1 MNPSGFFE
9 VVSSARMEGKLEV
22 FGFGQHE
29 KAISP
34 GDLVI
39 ITTNYLQ
46 DGFKTQQ
53 IQASLKLRGRDMH
66 LFAAAAAQA
75 LALYEEN
82 SDWLNKP
89 MSKDLA
95 RFTRALLNNY
105 RSATTGFGGGATKG
119 VFVRD
124 KDSDYAPV
132 NGDLGKFVQA
142 FDVEVWL

>member
-1 MNPSGFFE
+1 MAAPRMNPSGFFE
-9 VVSSARMEGKLEV
+9 VVSSARMEGKLEL

-39 ITTNYLQ
+39 VTTNYMK
-46 DGFKTQQ
+46 DGFKTQE

-66 LFAAAAAQA
+66 LFAEAAAQA

-89 MSKDLA
+89 MSQPSDDLVNA
-95 RFTRALLNNY
+95 RSPINALNHWQQAAIRAI
-105 RSATTGFGGGATKG
+105 
-119 VFVRD
+119 
-124 KDSDYAPV
+124 
-132 NGDLGKFVQA
+132 
-142 FDVEVWL
+142 

>member
-1 MNPSGFFE
+1 MAAPRMNPSGFFE

-75 LALYEEN
+75 LELYEEN
-82 SDWLNKP
+82 SDWLNAP
-89 MSKDLA
+89 MSKP
-95 RFTRALLNNY
+95 
-105 RSATTGFGGGATKG
+105 
-119 VFVRD
+119 
-124 KDSDYAPV
+124 SDEPV
-132 NGDLGKFVQA
+132 NDRSPIAALTQWQQA
-142 FDVEVWL
+142 AIRAI

>member
-1 MNPSGFFE
+1 MAAPRMNPSGFFE

-75 LALYEEN
+75 LELYEEN

-89 MSKDLA
+89 MSKP
-95 RFTRALLNNY
+95 
-105 RSATTGFGGGATKG
+105 
-119 VFVRD
+119 
-124 KDSDYAPV
+124 SDDPV
-132 NGDLGKFVQA
+132 NARSPMAALTQWQQA
-142 FDVEVWL
+142 AIRAI

>member
-1 MNPSGFFE
+1 MAAPRMNPSGFFE

-89 MSKDLA
+89 MSKPSDNLVNA
-95 RFTRALLNNY
+95 RSPMVALTKWQQAAIRAI
-105 RSATTGFGGGATKG
+105 
-119 VFVRD
+119 
-124 KDSDYAPV
+124 
-132 NGDLGKFVQA
+132 
-142 FDVEVWL
+142 